1 MTLRNALAAALLAAA
16 LPAFP
21 AGLPEPIR
29 ARARE
34 AGIPED
40 SVAFIVRR
48 VSDGATLASHNA
60 ERSLQPASTLKLLTS
75 LVALE
80 TLGPAYRGTAEMR
93 ARAAP
98 VDGVLHGDLVL
109 RGFGDVDLDT
119 AAFERMLVAL
129 RAAGVREIR
138 GDLVLDRTYY
148 EPART
153 DVGLAPFDEA
163 PEFRYN
169 VVPDALMLN
178 TNLMRLELSAQDK
191 GVLAMLATPLDGVV
205 VTAADMRLNDKSCED
220 WEDYWKYPV
229 VRSSNGTIEIRLQ
242 GEFPRR
248 CSASTEINVIE
259 RVAFAERLFRAL
271 WRRQGG
277 TLAGKVRDGSDA
289 EAAIILASHRSR
301 PFSQV
306 IHDINK
312 RSDNPITRVT
322 FLTLGAFRPYGPI
335 LPTAQRADALVREW
349 MKERGID
356 DAGLVLENGS
366 GLSRKER
373 IKASQLAAV
382 LQAASRSVW
391 AAEFA
396 ASLPIAGV
404 DGGSMRTR
412 LRGIAIGE
420 GTRFKTGTLR
430 DTSAMAGY
438 LRTAAGEPRI
448 VVVIAN
454 HERAT
459 KSVARPLIDAII
471 DWAATLK

>member
-1 MTLRNALAAALLAAA
+1 MSYRNLLAAGLLAAA
-16 LPAFP
+16 FP
-21 AGLPEPIR
+21 GLAAPLPETVR
-29 ARARE
+29 NRARE

-40 SVAFIVRR
+40 SIAFVVQR
-48 VSDGATLASHNA
+48 VDGTTLASHNA
-60 ERSLQPASTLKLLTS
+60 DRSLQPASTIKLLTS

-80 TLGPAYRGTAEMR
+80 TLGPGYRGSAELR
-93 ARAAP
+93 VRAAP
-98 VDGVLHGDLVL
+98 VDGVLHGNLVL

-119 AAFERMLVAL
+119 AAFERMLLAA

-138 GDLVLDRTYY
+138 GDLLLDRTYY

-153 DVGLAPFDEA
+153 DVGLPPFDEA

-169 VVPDALMLN
+169 FVPDALMLG
-178 TNLMRLELSAQDK
+178 TSLMRLELAADDK
-191 GVLAMLATPLDGVV
+191 GVLALLGTPLDGVV
-205 VTAADMRLNDKSCED
+205 VTAAEMKLNDKSCED
-220 WEDYWKYPV
+220 WEDYWKHPL
-229 VRSSNGTIEIRLQ
+229 VRNTNGLIEIRLQ
-242 GEFPRR
+242 GDFPRR
-248 CSASTEINVIE
+248 CAASTEIHVIE
-259 RVAFAERLFRAL
+259 RTAYADRLFRAL
-271 WRRQGG
+271 WRRSGG
-277 TLAGKVRDGSDA
+277 TFAGKVRDGSDG
-289 EAAIILASHRSR
+289 EASIVLASHRSR
-301 PFSQV
+301 PFSLV

-335 LPTAQRADALVREW
+335 APTVQRADALVREW
-349 MKERGID
+349 MKERGISD
-356 DAGLVLENGS
+356 EGLVLENGS
-366 GLSRKER
+366 GLSRRER

-382 LQAASRSVW
+382 LQAAAKSVW

-396 ASLPIAGV
+396 ASLPIVGI
-404 DGGSMRTR
+404 DGGSVRTR
-412 LRGIAIGE
+412 LRGIPIGE

-459 KSVARPLIDAII
+459 KGVARPLIDAII
-471 DWAATLK
+471 EWAATLE